1 MMHKKIML
9 IIPQKKREKV
19 WGQRGIVY
27 CTTLIA
33 VTTKV
38 KAKSKLS

>member
-1 MMHKKIML
+1 MIHKKIML
-9 IIPQKKREKV
+9 IIPKKRREEV